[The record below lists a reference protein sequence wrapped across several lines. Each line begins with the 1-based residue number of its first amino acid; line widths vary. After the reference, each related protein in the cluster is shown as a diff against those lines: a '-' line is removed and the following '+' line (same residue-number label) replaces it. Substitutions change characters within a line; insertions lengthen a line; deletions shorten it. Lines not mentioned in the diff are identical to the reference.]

1 MDVDV
6 TLQCGTIGERS
17 WLFFI
22 AMEAFVLTNLVS
34 EWAEF
39 RFPLYTAVQIRS
51 LYGTSNLPAHKIHE
65 EFAVLIGLAGGKAV
79 LRIGDQTFELA
90 EGTVILLPAG
100 AHAALMTDS
109 LGPLHAY
116 KLSIGI
122 SEQTISQYSGSMIR
136 GSELFDG
143 KNVRFFPNEP
153 GIVAMLEELYL
164 YRSPAYEAR
173 HVQNQM
179 VFYRIIF
186 ELLSRSGG
194 THSANG
200 ELSMERSIAYMEN
213 RFSDKITREQ
223 LAAMAGVSSSH
234 YSILFKRITGFSP
247 QEYLSRL
254 RVHRAVELLIGGSGT
269 LREIAQKVGYKD
281 EFYLSRR
288 FKRQIG
294 VSPTVYHSIS
304 PQRVAVMLTPY
315 ASHLLLLGR
324 EPVLTISENGEY
336 VHTAELPQPQAMRFI
351 HTDCTFEQLKSAL
364 LDTKADM
371 IIAAGEHLHR
381 HGLNPEQLRAFAPVV
396 EIPWM
401 ELGWKEHL
409 RLIARAIR
417 QSERAEAWLAAFEQ
431 EEKSARLLVRQKAAA
446 DETVAI
452 LVVRPE
458 GLLVYGARNAG
469 YVIYHSLGLRPP
481 AKIQQLNHKLG
492 NTFHSIPIEPAEL
505 ADVAGDRLL
514 VIVFPDAKGSTA
526 HAEALFQ
533 SPYWK
538 ELSAVQR
545 NKVHHL
551 DMDEWIPYNPVSI
564 RLQLQRAVTLFSS
577 IQ

>member
-1 MDVDV
+1 M
-6 TLQCGTIGERS
+6 
-17 WLFFI
+17 
-22 AMEAFVLTNLVS
+22 TNLIS

-51 LYGTSNLPAHKIHE
+51 LYGTSSLPAQKIHE
-65 EFAVLIGLAGGKAV
+65 EFAVLIGVAGGKAA
-79 LRIGDQTFELA
+79 LSIGDQTFELA
-90 EGTVILLPAG
+90 EGAVLLLPAG
-100 AHAALMTDS
+100 AHAALVTDS

-122 SEQTISQYSGSMIR
+122 SEQTLSQYGGSMIR
-136 GSELFDG
+136 GGELIDG

-153 GIVAMLEELYL
+153 GIVGMLEELYL
-164 YRSPAYEAR
+164 YRSPAYEVR

-186 ELLSRSGG
+186 ELLSRTGRAPSDLD
-194 THSANG
+194 NG
-200 ELSMERSIAYMEN
+200 QPSLERSIAYMEN
-213 RFSDKITREQ
+213 HFKDKITREQ

-234 YSILFKRITGFSP
+234 YSILFKRFAGFSP

-254 RVHRAVELLIGGSGT
+254 RVHRAAELLIGGSGT

-288 FKRQIG
+288 FKRQTG
-294 VSPTVYHSIS
+294 VSPTAYHSVS

-351 HTDCTFEQLKSAL
+351 NTDCTFEQLKSAL

-371 IIAAGEHLHR
+371 IIAAGQHLHG
-381 HGLNPEQLRAFAPVV
+381 HGLNPEQLRAIAPVV
-396 EIPWM
+396 DIPWM
-401 ELGWKEHL
+401 ELGWKEHF

-417 QSERAEAWLAAFEQ
+417 QSEKAEAWLAAFEQ
-431 EEKSARLLVRQKAAA
+431 EEKAARQLVRQYAATG
-446 DETVAI
+446 ETVAI
-452 LVVRPE
+452 LVLRPD
-458 GLLVYGARNAG
+458 GLLVYGARNVG
-469 YVIYHSLGLRPP
+469 YVIYHSLGLKPP
-481 AKIQQLNHKLG
+481 AKIEQLIKKLG
-492 NTFHSIPIEPAEL
+492 ISFHSIPIEPAEL
-505 ADVAGDRLL
+505 ADYAGDRLL

-526 HAEALFQ
+526 HADALFQ
-533 SPYWK
+533 SPDWR
-538 ELSAVQR
+538 ELSAVRQ
-545 NKVHHL
+545 NKVHQL
-551 DMDEWIPYNPVSI
+551 DVDEWIPYNPVSI
-564 RLQLQRAVTLFSS
+564 RLQLQRALTLFAG

>member
-1 MDVDV
+1 M
-6 TLQCGTIGERS
+6 
-17 WLFFI
+17 
-22 AMEAFVLTNLVS
+22 TNLIS
-34 EWAEF
+34 EWTEF

-51 LYGTSNLPAHKIHE
+51 LYGTSSLPTQKIHE
-65 EFAVLIGLAGGKAV
+65 EFAVLIGVAGGKAV
-79 LRIGDQTFELA
+79 LSIGDQNFELA
-90 EGTVILLPAG
+90 EGTVMLLPAG
-100 AHAALMTDS
+100 ADAALMADS
-109 LGPLHAY
+109 LPPLHAY

-136 GSELFDG
+136 GSELIDG
-143 KNVRFFPNEP
+143 KNVRILQNEP

-164 YRSPAYEAR
+164 CRSPAYEAR

-186 ELLSRSGG
+186 ELLSRTGRVPSD
-194 THSANG
+194 NG
-200 ELSMERSIAYMEN
+200 QPSMERSIAYMEN
-213 RFSDKITREQ
+213 HFKDKITREQ

-234 YSILFKRITGFSP
+234 YSILFKRLTGFSP

-288 FKRQIG
+288 FKRQTGI
-294 VSPTVYHSIS
+294 SPTAYHSVS

-351 HTDCTFEQLKSAL
+351 NTDCTFEQLKSAL

-371 IIAAGEHLHR
+371 IIAAGQHLHR
-381 HGLNPEQLRAFAPVV
+381 HGLNPEQLRAVAPVV
-396 EIPWM
+396 DIPWM

-417 QSERAEAWLAAFEQ
+417 QSEKAEVWLAAFEQ
-431 EEKSARLLVRQKAAA
+431 EEKATRQLVRQCAAA
-446 DETVAI
+446 SEIVAI
-452 LVVRPE
+452 LVLRPD
-458 GLLVYGARNAG
+458 GLLVYGARNVG
-469 YVIYHSLGLRPP
+469 YVIYHSLELRPP
-481 AKIQQLNHKLG
+481 AKVEQLIKKLG
-492 NTFHSIPIEPAEL
+492 TSFHSIPIEPAEL
-505 ADVAGDRLL
+505 ADYAGDRLL

-526 HAEALFQ
+526 HADALFQ
-533 SPYWK
+533 SPYWR
-538 ELSAVQR
+538 ELSAVRQ
-545 NKVHHL
+545 NKVHQL
-551 DMDEWIPYNPVSI
+551 DVDEWIPYNPVSI
-564 RLQLQRAVTLFSS
+564 RLQLQRAVTLFAD